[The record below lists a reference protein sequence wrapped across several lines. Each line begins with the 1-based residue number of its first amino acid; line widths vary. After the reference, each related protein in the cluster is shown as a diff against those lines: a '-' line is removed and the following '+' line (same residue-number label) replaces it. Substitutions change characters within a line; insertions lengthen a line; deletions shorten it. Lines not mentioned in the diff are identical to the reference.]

1 MILDHSLFKM
11 CSSKRRFC
19 NWMGKHDDKHV
30 KWNGEQTKRMIIPT
44 RKTNIQLKINEEKT
58 IFVRHRI
65 NNPLQISIDDDG
77 RYDSRP
83 IDWLPDQLLFI
94 WEIGEMKNRCIE
106 LSHNWSEWHEYKGD
120 NYFSRKFSDRIFLAL
135 LWWSELIRSLDP
147 YQSNRDRRRNGYAR
161 VDAAGR
167 WF

>member
-1 MILDHSLFKM
+1 
-11 CSSKRRFC
+11 
-19 NWMGKHDDKHV
+19 
-30 KWNGEQTKRMIIPT
+30 MIIPT

-94 WEIGEMKNRCIE
+94 
-106 LSHNWSEWHEYKGD
+106 
-120 NYFSRKFSDRIFLAL
+120 
-135 LWWSELIRSLDP
+135 
-147 YQSNRDRRRNGYAR
+147 
-161 VDAAGR
+161 
-167 WF
+167 